1 VNGSFIKVSP
11 SFSAALGMSEKE
23 LLSLP
28 YLDLVH
34 PDDVASTMKEAEKLT
49 KGAKTLSFINR
60 YKKADGSYMVLSWKA
75 SINEED
81 GLIYSTAT
89 DITKKLEIEEQLI
102 ESKVELEKAKTK
114 DAFLAN
120 MSHEI
125 RTPLNAIIGFQDL
138 LKQSGLNSEQS
149 YYAEIISAALKNL
162 NVIINDILDLSKL
175 ENGKLTLEKRPFNI
189 EASARQAIQMQM
201 APAKAKNLKLMLS
214 YDSDIP
220 NNIIGDEIRLNQIL
234 INLIS
239 NAIKFTQQGKVEV
252 IITETEKTKT
262 HVTIQFRIKDSGIGI
277 HASKLEM
284 IFDRFTQ
291 AEDYTTRV
299 YGGTGLG
306 LNIVKSLVDLHE
318 GSLAVTSEPGKGSE
332 FVFEIKYL
340 IYVIL
345 S

>member
-1 VNGSFIKVSP
+1 
-11 SFSAALGMSEKE
+11 MSEKE

-175 ENGKLTLEKRPFNI
+175 ENG
-189 EASARQAIQMQM
+189 
-201 APAKAKNLKLMLS
+201 
-214 YDSDIP
+214 
-220 NNIIGDEIRLNQIL
+220 
-234 INLIS
+234 
-239 NAIKFTQQGKVEV
+239 
-252 IITETEKTKT
+252 
-262 HVTIQFRIKDSGIGI
+262 
-277 HASKLEM
+277 
-284 IFDRFTQ
+284 
-291 AEDYTTRV
+291 
-299 YGGTGLG
+299 
-306 LNIVKSLVDLHE
+306 
-318 GSLAVTSEPGKGSE
+318 
-332 FVFEIKYL
+332 
-340 IYVIL
+340 
-345 S
+345 